1 MSDPAGRWG
10 SPFASRLG
18 TWRRVIGGRVPVGR
32 IGRRVALIVGF
43 AVVPPTLLEPG
54 TMKGPNSATIFIA
67 GMEYIPR
74 QPNPKKRCEKK
85 QFDGLYAAWILRLDN
100 RRGIPE
106 PGRQEL
112 FIDWQWTDGKLES
125 VQVNKLDKGKLL
137 HRSPDSHNRFPDWAA
152 DSLRP
157 WDIAARMRDLGD
169 QSSEEVILRHF
180 CALVEAQRELRVLN
194 TTFVAVDALLA
205 RPGAP
210 DSARRLADF
219 VTVESDAARARATPN
234 EQLRAVW
241 CAVDDR
247 LDTADPQL
255 KNRVQLAI
263 LRRIADG
270 IGRPGQPCASVAGVP
285 AWLLGLSGVLAIL
298 LLLAAAVLHHR
309 YIRPW
314 ALLGEKGGR
323 GVLPLLTALR
333 RGGDWNDAARGGPPA
348 NTGSAR
354 PAADQ
359 SSRPPPAVPLLE
371 GATKLLTRGIMPFPM
386 DALRAFA
393 DPDLEPERFAAL
405 KACTSI
411 DMFAET
417 LVTVFFEG
425 LPQPPN
431 RDHLENLDGW
441 LARESRGRL
450 RLVFPKRGTPIDD
463 DWHTVVHQEF
473 DRGIRGRV
481 LATQCPGLARNG
493 KPVHKAQVSITL

>member
-1 MSDPAGRWG
+1 M
-10 SPFASRLG
+10 
-18 TWRRVIGGRVPVGR
+18 TGGRVPVGR

-43 AVVPPTLLEPG
+43 AVVPLTLLGPG

-74 QPNPKKRCEKK
+74 ELNSKKRCGDNP
-85 QFDGLYAAWILRLDN
+85 FDGLYAAWILRLDN
-100 RRGIPE
+100 LRGIPE

-137 HRSPDSHNRFPDWAA
+137 HRSPGSHNRFPDWAA

-169 QSSEEVILRHF
+169 QSSEEIILRHI
-180 CALVEAQRELRVLN
+180 CALVEAQQERRVLN

-210 DSARRLADF
+210 ESARRLADF
-219 VTVESDAARARATPN
+219 VTIEPDAARARATPD

-241 CAVDDR
+241 CAVDAR

-270 IGRPGQPCASVAGVP
+270 IDRPGQPCDSVDGLP
-285 AWLLGLSGVLAIL
+285 AWLLGLSVVLAIL
-298 LLLAAAVLHHR
+298 LLLAAVVLQLR

-314 ALLGEKGGR
+314 ALLPNGGGGGGFPR
-323 GVLPLLTALR
+323 LTR
-333 RGGDWNDAARGGPPA
+333 RGGDRNDGARGGPPA

-354 PAADQ
+354 PTADR
-359 SSRPPPAVPLLE
+359 SSRRPPAVPVLE
-371 GATKLLTRGIMPFPM
+371 GTTKLLTRSIMPLPM

-405 KACTSI
+405 RACTSI

-417 LVTVFFEG
+417 LVIVFFEG

-463 DWHTVVHQEF
+463 HWHTVVHQEF
-473 DRGIRGRV
+473 DRGVRGRV
-481 LATQCPGLARNG
+481 FATQCPGLARNG
-493 KPVHKAQVSITL
+493 KPVHKAQVSTTL